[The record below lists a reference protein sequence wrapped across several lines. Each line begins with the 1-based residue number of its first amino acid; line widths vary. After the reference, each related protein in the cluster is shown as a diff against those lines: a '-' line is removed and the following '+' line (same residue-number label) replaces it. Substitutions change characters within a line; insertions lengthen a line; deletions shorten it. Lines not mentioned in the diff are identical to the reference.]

1 MTKYLKIQ
9 GKVYS
14 QKRHRHTNRGFVY
27 DPSAKDKKKVIP
39 QIVDQFMEK
48 PFDNAVML
56 EMNLLIERP
65 KSHWNKYN
73 LKPSAPKYPIGR
85 IGDIDNFAKFYLDVL
100 VDSQVLSDDS
110 LVISL
115 VATKQYCDEY
125 QEPYVEIIITDFK

>member
-1 MTKYLKIQ
+1 
-9 GKVYS
+9 
-14 QKRHRHTNRGFVY
+14 
-27 DPSAKDKKKVIP
+27 
-39 QIVDQFMEK
+39 MEK
-48 PFDNAVML
+48 PFDNAVL
-56 EMNLLIERP
+56 VEMNLLIQRP

-115 VATKQYCDEY
+115 LVTKQYTSEY

>member
-1 MTKYLKIQ
+1 MTKYIKVQ

-14 QKRHRHTNRGFVY
+14 QKRHRHSKWGTY

-48 PFDNAVML
+48 PFDNAVL
-56 EMNLLIERP
+56 VEMNLLIQRP

>member
-48 PFDNAVML
+48 PFVDAVLL
-56 EMNLLIERP
+56 EITFTIQRP
-65 KSHWNKYN
+65 KSHYNKYDI
-73 LKPSAPKYPIGR
+73 KPSAPKWKTTKP
-85 IGDIDNFAKFYLDVL
+85 DIDNHIKFYLDCMSGIVFK
-100 VDSQVLSDDS
+100 DDNQI
-110 LVISL
+110 ISL
-115 VATKQYCDEY
+115 VATKNFCDEY
-125 QEPYVEIIITDFK
+125 QEPHVEIVITDFK